1 MGIRA
6 GDVFSRNSDG
16 SFEITPCDADQ
27 AGIVSRKRV
36 SHWLQSINQ
45 SSEHRTHG
53 TLMPNA
59 FQQCRLSPACHSGSL
74 RHIGGLVPAEHGLR
88 CVKIVN
94 LGQSVLQLG
103 KDFAGR
109 LPVDIAV
116 PPNASG
122 TCLDCGESGSASPH
136 ALLVVKLPSS

>member
-6 GDVFSRNSDG
+6 GDVFSRNPDG

-27 AGIVSRKRV
+27 AGIFSGKHV

-45 SSEHRTHG
+45 SSEHRIHG

-59 FQQCRLSPACHSGSL
+59 FQQCRLSTPCHSASL
-74 RHIGGLVPAEHGLR
+74 RHIGGFVPAEHGLC

-109 LPVDIAV
+109 LPVDLAV

-122 TCLDCGESGSASPH
+122 VASRD
-136 ALLVVKLPSS
+136 LLLRMHSL